1 MPYSQPFYYRKKKKG
16 WMFKSMYTQSKFHT
30 VHFIHFYV
38 LSFFAITSVPLREE
52 GLGSYDYRF
61 KLQEGK
67 PAPKLVIMW
76 VSK

>member
-1 MPYSQPFYYRKKKKG
+1 
-16 WMFKSMYTQSKFHT
+16 MFKYMYTQSKFHT
-30 VHFIHFYV
+30 VHFIHFCV

-52 GLGSYDYRF
+52 GLGSYDYRS